1 MPQRYSGLSGQEAK
15 QLLDKY
21 GPNEIEDK
29 NKVTSL
35 QILFRQVKSNFM
47 VYMLFVASI
56 TSFVVG
62 KTVTG
67 YTILGV
73 ILCVIVVGF
82 VQEYKAEEA
91 VGDLKKM
98 LMPVTIVIRDG
109 HKIEVPTEELVP
121 GDILVLGNGEKIPA
135 DALILKSVDL
145 RVNEAALTGESSEIS
160 KEAPEDPENVSEEN
174 ILFMG
179 TYIINGKCFAKVVHT
194 GMNTKFGQI
203 AHLISSSEKELPLQ
217 KKVDKIAKTMVVVAL
232 VFSFLTGG
240 LMLLNAPAIN
250 QEVLVEALILMIAIS
265 VAAFPESFPV
275 VLITTLAVGAKRMAD
290 KNVIVNRMS
299 IIETLGETTIICTD
313 KTGTITRGEMMVKFI
328 FTGESL
334 YEVGGSGYIAHGD
347 ITSEGKVVEVKD
359 SELLKKLIDTS
370 IVCNDAEIERTGEDN
385 EYRGLGTPTEISL
398 LVLGAKAGIYA
409 EDFGGEIT
417 SEYPFNS
424 ERKMMSVLYSGED
437 GKNVVYAKGA
447 PEVLFEKCT
456 KILKDGKEVNLTQEI
471 RENFESMQREMAEH
485 SYRTLA
491 LAYKELD
498 TPHRDYKEDN
508 FTFLGVV
515 AMEDSPREEVKEAIA
530 ITKNA
535 GIKVKMITGDNG
547 GTAKAVAREIGLEGE
562 VILGKELDEL
572 SDEELLVRFEKAQIF
587 ARVTPEH
594 KLRIVR
600 LLKQQNETVAMTGD
614 GVNDAPALKEAHIGI
629 AMGKNG
635 TDVSRST
642 ADLTLKDDNFANIV
656 EAVIEGRTIYNNI
669 RKFVSYQLSA
679 NIAELVILLVGVAA
693 APLLG
698 WQIPLLLSIQILFMN
713 LVTDNIPAIM
723 LGLNPSSKDIMSEKP
738 RDNAEILNRSLIIL
752 IGRSG
757 LVMAFLALL
766 AHYLDFNI
774 LGNSVGVARTAALL
788 SLIIMEIVA
797 AFGFRS
803 FRKYILTRSPFI
815 NISLVYASLVSL
827 VATIFIIYMPPARI
841 VFETVPL
848 GIIPWAVALVVGL
861 LFAVILDVTKYY
873 ANKIPSYVKDTR

>member
-669 RKFVSYQLSA
+669 RKFVSYQLSV